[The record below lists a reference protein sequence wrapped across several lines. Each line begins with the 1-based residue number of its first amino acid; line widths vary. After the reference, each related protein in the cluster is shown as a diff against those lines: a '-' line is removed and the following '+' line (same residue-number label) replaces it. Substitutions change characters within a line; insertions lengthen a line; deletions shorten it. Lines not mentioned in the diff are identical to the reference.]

1 MQEAGRITGRKSCNK
16 CHNQGKKRI
25 DAMHYTHGTRSSTER
40 KAALNGQICIVQ
52 NLIGQQDSD
61 GEDTVSQTLRRNI

>member
-1 MQEAGRITGRKSCNK
+1 
-16 CHNQGKKRI
+16 
-25 DAMHYTHGTRSSTER
+25 MHYTHGTRSSTER